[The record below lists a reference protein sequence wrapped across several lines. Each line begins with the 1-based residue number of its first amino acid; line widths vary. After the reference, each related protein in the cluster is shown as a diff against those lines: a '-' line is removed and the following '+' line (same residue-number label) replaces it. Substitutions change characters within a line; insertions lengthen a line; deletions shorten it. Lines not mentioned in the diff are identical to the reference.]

1 MSLPPV
7 GSGGGIGR
15 SGRFFPPARV
25 LAARADNDDDEDG
38 RIIVEETREK
48 THLLHLLSRWSLPL
62 YKARAGA

>member
-1 MSLPPV
+1 V